1 MLFRQALVLFT
12 AGSIGLG
19 CGSGGQPTGAAS
31 PGATP
36 PLKFASSDAPAQ
48 PAGSIKV
55 LMKDMKYSPK
65 SISVPAG
72 KVVFY
77 LVNAEPAPCG
87 LPDCRHDMVITTQD
101 NRTIAYSDHVEI
113 GKTKVF
119 TIEAMPSGTY
129 AFHDDIGMHLIELNM
144 TGTLDVS

>member
-1 MLFRQALVLFT
+1 MFFRQALVLFT
-12 AGSIGLG
+12 AGAIGLG

-31 PGATP
+31 PTAAP
-36 PLKFASSDAPAQ
+36 PLKFTSSDAPVQ
-48 PAGSIKV
+48 PPGSIKIV
-55 LMKDMKYSPK
+55 MKDMKYSPK

-77 LVNAEPAPCG
+77 LVNAETAPCG
-87 LPDCRHDMVITTQD
+87 WPDCRHDMVIATQD
-101 NRTIAYSDHVEI
+101 KKTIAYSDNVEI

-129 AFHDDIGMHLIELNM
+129 AFHDDIGMHLVELNM